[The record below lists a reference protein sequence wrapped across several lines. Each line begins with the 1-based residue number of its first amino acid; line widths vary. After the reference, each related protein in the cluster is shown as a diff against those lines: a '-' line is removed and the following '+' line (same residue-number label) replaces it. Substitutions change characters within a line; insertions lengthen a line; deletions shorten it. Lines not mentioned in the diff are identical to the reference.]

1 VLFLSGY
8 TDQSVTG
15 GLKAI
20 GQAFL
25 LRPFTCDRLIQTIL
39 EQLDTEAGS
48 DRFEVNNQRI
58 RADRRTI
65 RLS

>member
-1 VLFLSGY
+1 M
-8 TDQSVTG
+8 TG